1 MLALSFNLFFINIFF
16 QPYFN
21 KTDSQITGSA
31 LPHLKRRMRRLY
43 MEKSVKRFPCP
54 AFFLSFICE
63 NIFVQFVKIWWHFSR
78 FIFSVWIRPFLI
90 IWICCV
96 LLLINKYAMNRKICT
111 ATGLGVMSTKKIA
124 DLRKSRTIWQNHG
137 KIRQSKQKMYTH
149 LRSRLQGIFSC
160 ISHAVKLA

>member
-1 MLALSFNLFFINIFF
+1 MSQNWFLTYSEIYVALQAPNETVIL
-16 QPYFN
+16 Y
-21 KTDSQITGSA
+21 DS
-31 LPHLKRRMRRLY
+31 Y
-43 MEKSVKRFPCP
+43 MEKNVKRSPCP

-78 FIFSVWIRPFLI
+78 FIFSVWIRSFLI

-96 LLLINKYAMNRKICT
+96 LLLINKSAMNREKCA

-137 KIRQSKQKMYTH
+137 KIRQSKQKMYMH
-149 LRSRLQGIFSC
+149 LR
-160 ISHAVKLA
+160 